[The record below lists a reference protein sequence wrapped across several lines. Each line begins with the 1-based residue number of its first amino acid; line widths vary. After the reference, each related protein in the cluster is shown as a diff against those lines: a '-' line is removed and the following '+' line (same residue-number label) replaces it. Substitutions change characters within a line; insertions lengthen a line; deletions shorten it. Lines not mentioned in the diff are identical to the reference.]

1 MDDSDRELLTGMGNC
16 YDVCREDFEETVR
29 MVSSARGLTAGIV
42 KARLHR
48 MREEF
53 GETEPYRALRARLP
67 NAFPF

>member
-1 MDDSDRELLTGMGNC
+1 MGNC

-29 MVSSARGLTAGIV
+29 MVSSARGLTTGMV

-53 GETEPYRALRARLP
+53 GETETYRTLRARLP
-67 NAFPF
+67 DDFPF